1 VAIVLNVLHREQVSS
16 ACGPSQLSVR
26 ELYPRLSGIN
36 DHLKSKVELG
46 RSHELISRQ
55 RDGH

>member
-46 RSHELISRQ
+46 RSHELISQ
-55 RDGH
+55 